1 MADEKSAPK
10 SSPGK
15 EEWQDQSLN
24 EFLARLQRESRMQVS
39 GQNPATI
46 NQLTVESDS
55 EEATSAGVKSG
66 LAACPACGSVIENAA
81 RFCGRCGVPQARSG
95 VHSNAPETAPG
106 THHYHHHYHHHYFGE
121 AAASSQGLEQRSH
134 AAAVRELTPAKAPLT
149 GPAISRAE
157 AAVRKVTQDWALA
170 CNTRQLD
177 DLVSLYVADGLVLR
191 PNVAP
196 VRGTPA
202 IREFFFSLLDGGFG
216 EVEMEPLRVE
226 LIGEVAFEAGRC
238 KSLVPIAMGKRRE
251 ERGKYLIVM
260 ARQVSGDWRISADS
274 WSNDL
279 GLAMAQ
285 DAPMK
290 PAAVAVPPT
299 RPRK

>member
-1 MADEKSAPK
+1 M
-10 SSPGK
+10 
-15 EEWQDQSLN
+15 
-24 EFLARLQRESRMQVS
+24 
-39 GQNPATI
+39 

-55 EEATSAGVKSG
+55 EEA
-66 LAACPACGSVIENAA
+66 AAAELQTAATLCPACGAA
-81 RFCGRCGVPQARSG
+81 VQSGVRFCGRCGVPVPRSG
-95 VHSNAPETAPG
+95 SYSAGGSPEFTG
-106 THHYHHHYHHHYFGE
+106 GNHHYHHHYHHHYFNDSGLN
-121 AAASSQGLEQRSH
+121 QGTEQRSSG
-134 AAAVRELTPAKAPLT
+134 ARELTPAKAPLT

-177 DLVSLYVADGLVLR
+177 DLVSLYGSDSLVLR

-196 VRGTPA
+196 VRGGPA

-216 EVEMEPLRVE
+216 EVELEPLRVE
-226 LIGEVAFEAGRC
+226 LAGEVAYEAGRC

-251 ERGKYLIVM
+251 ERGKYLLVM
-260 ARQVSGDWRISADS
+260 ARQANGDWKISVDS

-279 GLAMAQ
+279 SLATPQEPAVKPAMAVQ
-285 DAPMK
+285 
-290 PAAVAVPPT
+290 PP

>member
-10 SSPGK
+10 GSPAK
-15 EEWQDQSLN
+15 DEWQDQSLN
-24 EFLARLQRESRMQVS
+24 EFLARLQRESRTQARGEGSVAMR
-39 GQNPATI
+39 
-46 NQLTVESDS
+46 QLTVESDS
-55 EEATSAGVKSG
+55 EEAVAAELQAGLTS
-66 LAACPACGSVIENAA
+66 CPACGAGIESAS
-81 RFCGRCGVPQARSG
+81 RFCPRCGVPLPHSRSQASG
-95 VHSNAPETAPG
+95 AELAPG
-106 THHYHHHYHHHYFGE
+106 AHHYHHHYHHHYLGE
-121 AAASSQGLEQRSH
+121 PGNLSQRVEQRSH
-134 AAAVRELTPAKAPLT
+134 AASVRELTPAKAPLT

-260 ARQVSGDWRISADS
+260 ARQANGDWRMSADS

-279 GLAMAQ
+279 SLAATQ
-285 DAPMK
+285 DVPVK
-290 PAAVAVPPT
+290 PAVAVPPP

>member
-1 MADEKSAPK
+1 MGDEKSAPK
-10 SSPGK
+10 SPPPK

-24 EFLARLQRESRMQVS
+24 EFLARLQRESRMQAGAQNS
-39 GQNPATI
+39 GAI

-55 EEATSAGVKSG
+55 EESIAAELQGG
-66 LAACPACGSVIENAA
+66 LAACPACGSAVENAA
-81 RFCGRCGVPQARSG
+81 RFCGRCGIPLARSR
-95 VHSNAPETAPG
+95 SQTSAPETAPG

-121 AAASSQGLEQRSH
+121 GGVGPSQAVDQRS
-134 AAAVRELTPAKAPLT
+134 AAPVRELAPAKAPLT

-177 DLVSLYVADGLVLR
+177 DLVSLYIADALVLR

-226 LIGEVAFEAGRC
+226 LLGEVAYEAGRC

-251 ERGKYLIVM
+251 ERGKYLIMMV
-260 ARQVSGDWRISADS
+260 RQASGDWRITADS

-279 GLAMAQ
+279 SLA
-285 DAPMK
+285 APQEVPPK
-290 PAAVAVPPT
+290 PAAAVQPQRT
-299 RPRK
+299 RK